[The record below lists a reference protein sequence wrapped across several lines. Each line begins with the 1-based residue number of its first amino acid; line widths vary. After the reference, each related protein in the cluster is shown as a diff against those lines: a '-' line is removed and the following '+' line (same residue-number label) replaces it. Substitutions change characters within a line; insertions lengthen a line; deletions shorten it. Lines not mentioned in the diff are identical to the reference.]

1 MWNKWK
7 RLKLDKIRDK
17 IKIDKIFW
25 FCEIGVQ
32 NFLMF

>member
-17 IKIDKIFW
+17 IKIDKIF
-25 FCEIGVQ
+25 CEIGVQ